1 MYRETLDFHFYG
13 TFKML
18 KSVLLRKAELFLRY
32 SFQYSRASFIDN
44 SMVNDNQLG
53 MYLKQL
59 RNGTCEIYFGYIHQ
73 QGRSP

>member
-1 MYRETLDFHFYG
+1 MYREALDFHFYG

-18 KSVLLRKAELFLRY
+18 KSVLLRIAELFLRY

-59 RNGTCEIYFGYIHQ
+59 RNGTCEIDLGIIHQ
-73 QGRSP
+73 K